1 MIILELRDE
10 LIAFAHPKTAWLHL
24 VSFVNDQIS
33 IKTPNHVVCVLLMT
47 IDAGQLCSSILRLLK
62 LMSY

>member
-47 IDAGQLCSSILRLLK
+47 IDE
-62 LMSY
+62 